1 MFGDFAGNA
10 LTSSKGSLK
19 GANNKLDLKKSN
31 AFMNGVGT
39 ALNMFNAADQLIG
52 GIVDIIPGFGT
63 DNVSLSA
70 ADRAGFKGKL
80 QAQNF
85 LNKSGVGRLFTA
97 VAGERMQKFNES
109 AYMNTVGTG
118 FTGSANDFGAAADL
132 GGKKIAFGKKEAKA
146 FLDTANAQS
155 AMVSQIGYESEL
167 AKANSA
173 GQLYQ
178 QQNFNKYS
186 GHQPKLLVKNGI
198 KFPDLESA
206 RDLLNSLNKGNELKI
221 GSVLLDLDA
230 LFQDSTENNI
240 ASTTIQTALDAKDGL
255 NKKELS
261 NLVKNQSLDASDKYG
276 KVVETLK
283 SSNKELKALLKSR
296 GINNAEQLLEPPY
309 SVENMDMLR
318 QILNSVVKTGEIAK
332 FQLGGK
338 ITVNY
343 IPEGALHRSKHH
355 ITESAPELEGQITE
369 KGIPVVSLTEEGAQQ
384 HAEIEG
390 NELTLSLPTTQK
402 IEEFYRQF
410 NENPSDEILIE
421 CGKYFAC
428 EILKNTEDPGK
439 LIKEL

>member
-1 MFGDFAGNA
+1 MGNVATNMFGDFAGNA

-19 GANNKLDLKKSN
+19 GANNKLDLRKTN

-39 ALNMFNAADQLIG
+39 ALNVFNAADQLIG

-132 GGKKIAFGKKEAKA
+132 GGKKIAFGKKEAKS

-178 QQNFNKYS
+178 QQNFNKYQ
-186 GHQPKLLVKNGI
+186 GHRPTLLMKKGS
-198 KFPDLESA
+198 KFPELE
-206 RDLLNSLNKGNELKI
+206 K
-221 GSVLLDLDA
+221 
-230 LFQDSTENNI
+230 
-240 ASTTIQTALDAKDGL
+240 AK
-255 NKKELS
+255 
-261 NLVKNQSLDASDKYG
+261 
-276 KVVETLK
+276 TL
-283 SSNKELKALLKSR
+283 LLK
-296 GINNAEQLLEPPY
+296 
-309 SVENMDMLR
+309 
-318 QILNSVVKTGEIAK
+318 LNLNGKEVFK

-338 ITVNY
+338 IIDPSKNI
-343 IPEGALHRSKHH
+343 IPDGALHKNRNHLSEHN
-355 ITESAPELEGQITE
+355 EELQDQITE
-369 KGIPVVSLTEEGAQQ
+369 KGIPVVSEDKEGNIIQ
-384 HAEIEG
+384 HAEVEVGEVIFNLANTEIIEG
-390 NELTLSLPTTQK
+390 YWKQYQETG
-402 IEEFYRQF
+402 
-410 NENPSDEILIE
+410 DESIAIE
-421 CGKYFAC
+421 CGKFLTKELLHNTVDKAG
-428 EILKNTEDPGK
+428 IKNTVE
-439 LIKEL
+439 